1 MKQFA
6 NFILT
11 SLIFFTTIKVSYDI
25 KNELDK
31 VKQSNESY
39 NTLLNRLIK
48 ENEKLNKILLNIENL
63 REHIQEKEP
72 EP

>member
-1 MKQFA
+1 M
-6 NFILT
+6 NT
-11 SLIFFTTIKVSYDI
+11 NNFTTIKVSYDI